1 MYRYPVHVIGQERFL
16 SLKTVHMGMNTYYFL
31 RICNIHE
38 HNERSRVCFNHSG
51 TVLVSESMFS
61 ENLKILFVPSLPDSY
76 SRLGS
81 DTDLEVRCG
90 PDPSKSLTY
99 SRKIDK

>member
-16 SLKTVHMGMNTYYFL
+16 SLKTVHMGMNTHYFL
-31 RICNIHE
+31 RICNTHE

-61 ENLKILFVPSLPDSY
+61 ENLKILFVPSLPDTVHTPGWALTPT
-76 SRLGS
+76 SRSGVNLIHQN
-81 DTDLEVRCG
+81 
-90 PDPSKSLTY
+90 P
-99 SRKIDK
+99 